1 MKEKKVG
8 IVTIVDLTNY
18 GNRLQNYAVTHVLKE
33 MGYSPYTLCVD
44 KNYTIKTKVMDLI
57 MEVGVVQRFK
67 LYIGKK
73 RSDKHC
79 RYLHF
84 DKFDRANIRK
94 IKVNSMEVDTIKNKC
109 LDFKCFVIG
118 SDQVW
123 NPNYGYARDYEFA
136 QFANPD
142 QRVCFS
148 PSFGID
154 EVPEANQECII
165 NGLLGLNDI
174 SVREE
179 SGREIIRKLT
189 GKEATVLIDPT
200 MMLDAED
207 WSKVAYQPNNIDVNT
222 GYIFGYFLGKRTKGQ
237 DSRIKKLMND
247 YNLKFYDIMDKSN
260 RDLYVSG
267 PGEFISLVENAT
279 LIVTDSFHA
288 SVFSILFKKPFIV
301 FQRDGNGAG
310 ISSRLDTLL
319 RKFQLTS
326 RFEYNLD
333 DQEVMNCDFSEA
345 YKVLVEER
353 KKVSEFLGKA
363 MNR

>member
-1 MKEKKVG
+1 MRKSRVG

-18 GNRLQNYAVTHVLKE
+18 GNRLQNYAVTCVLEKR
-33 MGYSPYTLCVD
+33 GYRPYTLCID
-44 KNYTIKTKVMDLI
+44 KNYTKKTQVKELI
-57 MEVGVVQRFK
+57 MGVGFVQK
-67 LYIGKK
+67 LKLCVGKK
-73 RSDKHC
+73 RSDKYY

-84 DKFDRANIRK
+84 DKFDRANIK
-94 IKVNSMEVDTIKNKC
+94 KVKMNSMKFETIMSKC
-109 LDFKCFVIG
+109 SNFQYFVIG

-123 NPNYGYARDYEFA
+123 NPNYGYAREYDFA
-136 QFANPD
+136 QFAKPE

-154 EVPEANQECII
+154 EMSEANRECVS
-165 NGLLGLNDI
+165 NGLKEIKNI

-179 SGREIIRKLT
+179 SGRDIVKKLT
-189 GKEATVLIDPT
+189 GRDATVLIDPT
-200 MMLDAED
+200 MMLDAEE
-207 WSKVAYQPNNIDVNT
+207 WSKVAYRPDNIDMNT
-222 GYIFGYFLGKRTKGQ
+222 GYIFGYFLGKRTEEQ
-237 DSRIKKLMND
+237 DARIKKLMND

-260 RDLYVSG
+260 RDLYVLG
-267 PGEFISLVENAT
+267 PGEFIALVENAK

-319 RKFQLTS
+319 GKFQLTS

-333 DQEVMNCDFSEA
+333 DSDVMNYDFTET
-345 YKVLVEER
+345 YKILCEER
-353 KKVSEFLGKA
+353 KKVNEFLDKS
-363 MNR
+363 MQ